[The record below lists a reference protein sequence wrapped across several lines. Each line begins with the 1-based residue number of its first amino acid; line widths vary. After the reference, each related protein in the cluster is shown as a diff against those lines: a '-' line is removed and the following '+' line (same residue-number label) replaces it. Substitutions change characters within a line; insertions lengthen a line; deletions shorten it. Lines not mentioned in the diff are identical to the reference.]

1 MWSFEYLIF
10 VKVSKIKIQIRVRLS
25 ICVPNPTCMCK
36 VFPIRKLHAK
46 VIILVVQNFQEVA
59 NPHKIYVP
67 HDDYLE
73 LVVNLPNLVL
83 CIGVLHQ
90 FLLKQWYF
98 TTTFLWAVSFQL
110 KTSRYVKKEQSC
122 KENVFGALF

>member
-1 MWSFEYLIF
+1 
-10 VKVSKIKIQIRVRLS
+10 
-25 ICVPNPTCMCK
+25 MCK

-59 NPHKIYVP
+59 NPHKLYVP

-83 CIGVLHQ
+83 CIGLLHQ
-90 FLLKQWYF
+90 FLLKQ
-98 TTTFLWAVSFQL
+98 
-110 KTSRYVKKEQSC
+110 
-122 KENVFGALF
+122 